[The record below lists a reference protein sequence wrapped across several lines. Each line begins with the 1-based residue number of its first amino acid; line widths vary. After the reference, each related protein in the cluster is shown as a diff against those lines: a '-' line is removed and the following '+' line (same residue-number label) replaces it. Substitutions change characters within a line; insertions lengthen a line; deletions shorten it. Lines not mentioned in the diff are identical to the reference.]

1 MKQKVIETI
10 KKYNLIEKGD
20 KIVVGVS
27 GGPDSI
33 TLLNIL
39 KELKENNELDIK
51 FDIYVAHINHLIRK
65 EATSDEE
72 YVKKYCQNNNIECFI
87 KRVKVE
93 EIAKQEKIGTEEA
106 GRNTRYKFFNEIL
119 KKTNSNKVA
128 IAHNKND
135 NAETILMN
143 LLRGSG
149 SKGLKGI
156 EVKRD
161 NIIRPLIECNRL
173 EIEEY
178 CEKNNLK
185 PRIDRTNKENIYT
198 RNKIRNLLIPYIEK
212 EFNPNIIETLDR
224 LSKVIKEE
232 NDYLEKIVKET
243 YKEILVQESE
253 KSKQI
258 ILDLKKFNNLE
269 KVIKNRIVL
278 YTINK
283 LFGNNKGIEKKHID
297 DIIKLCNNNIGNK
310 YLIPNKKIKILVKS
324 KKIFYISNL

>member
-10 KKYNLIEKGD
+10 KKYNLIEEGD
-20 KIVVGVS
+20 KIVIGVS

-51 FDIYVAHINHLIRK
+51 FDISVAHINHLIRK

-106 GRNTRYKFFNEIL
+106 GRNIRYEFFNEIL
-119 KKTNSNKVA
+119 KKTNSNKIA

-156 EVKRD
+156 EAKRD

-185 PRIDRTNKENIYT
+185 PRIDKTNEENIYT

-232 NDYLEKIVKET
+232 NDYLEKTVKET
-243 YKEILVQESE
+243 YKEILVEE
-253 KSKQI
+253 DKKNKQI

-297 DIIKLCNNNIGNK
+297 DIIKLCSNNIGNK
-310 YLIPNKKIKILVKS
+310 YLIPNKKIKILVKN